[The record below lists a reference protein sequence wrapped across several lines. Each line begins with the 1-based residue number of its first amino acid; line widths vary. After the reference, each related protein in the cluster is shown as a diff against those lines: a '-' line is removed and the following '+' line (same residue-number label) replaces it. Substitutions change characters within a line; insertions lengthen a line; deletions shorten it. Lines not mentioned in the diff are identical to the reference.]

1 MDTLDNE
8 TIEQIK
14 TIVND
19 AKNSKVPL
27 QKAKRTKKIKEVR
40 PDIFEP
46 EPVIQKIVEPVVV
59 EPVVEPVIV
68 DEVKIVKSRVKKIK
82 AIIPEIKQEDN
93 KPEVDLQSDDD
104 MKLELVVP
112 AKKKKV
118 QSEKQKEA
126 FKILQAKR
134 KEQLEKLKLIK

>member
-8 TIEQIK
+8 TLEQIK

-46 EPVIQKIVEPVVV
+46 EPIIQKIVEPVV
-59 EPVVEPVIV
+59 EPVGFTLLP
-68 DEVKIVKSRVKKIK
+68 S
-82 AIIPEIKQEDN
+82 
-93 KPEVDLQSDDD
+93 L
-104 MKLELVVP
+104 
-112 AKKKKV
+112 
-118 QSEKQKEA
+118 
-126 FKILQAKR
+126 
-134 KEQLEKLKLIK
+134 